1 VQKETQPR
9 GWIELLVPVQA
20 RGTSAL
26 LRLSAAFFLTFWG
39 GGAFQQFIGP
49 YLQTTYH
56 LTGAVASAALAT
68 VYLMAFVCLTFAT
81 YTIHWLGE
89 RGALIGGTLAYAVFP
104 AVALV
109 SGNPVL
115 LVLAAAVWGWGSSA
129 LWTAGTTMVLDLAE
143 PGQYGR
149 ASGTLY
155 TGVYV
160 GQALG
165 VLMLGFLVNWLG
177 PRGMVATA
185 VIITLAGTAVALNLP
200 YRRRERAAPRLLNPF
215 VALTSST
222 TRTAALILLLSSS
235 GFGLLLGVFG
245 HVVSAVYGLA
255 AVGWVTSGFYIAR
268 IPSGN
273 GGGRLIDRVGRRP
286 VLGTAFL
293 ASSLSLLLTALLHQP
308 WLLAVC
314 AVALGVH
321 ASIVPIGLATWV
333 GDRAVAEDRPHTY
346 AAVSLW
352 SNVGTGLAILG
363 GQSLLTL
370 LGGWQGTFAL
380 FSGLFFICALLT
392 RRLN

>member
-1 VQKETQPR
+1 MDKEASARGWLGHLVSVRPR
-9 GWIELLVPVQA
+9 GTA
-20 RGTSAL
+20 GL

-39 GGAFQQFIGP
+39 AGAFQQFIGP
-49 YLQTTYH
+49 YLQATYH
-56 LTGAVASAALAT
+56 LSGAVASGALAT
-68 VYLMAFVCLTFAT
+68 VYLMAFACLTFAT

-89 RGALIGGTLAYAVFP
+89 RGALIGGTLAYATFP

-129 LWTAGTTMVLDLAE
+129 LWTSGTVMVLDLAG
-143 PGQYGR
+143 PGEYGR

-155 TGVYV
+155 TGVYI

-165 VLMLGFLVNWLG
+165 VLMLGFLTAWWG

-185 VIITLAGTAVALNLP
+185 VAITLVGTAVALSLP
-200 YRRRERAAPRLLNPF
+200 YRRHERSAPRLLNPF
-215 VALTSST
+215 VALTSPT

-245 HVVSAVYGLA
+245 HVVAAVYGLA

-286 VLGTAFL
+286 VLGGAFL
-293 ASSLSLLLTALLHQP
+293 ASSISLLLAAVLQQP

-314 AVALGVH
+314 AVALGIH

-333 GDRAVAEDRPHTY
+333 GDRAVAEDRPYTY

-363 GQSLLTL
+363 GQSLLAA

-380 FSGLFFICALLT
+380 FGGLFLVCVLLT
-392 RRLN
+392 WRLR